1 MIIGYL
7 HYIYLKW
14 FGTEQQKTR
23 VMALEIIHDEMTKQK
38 IDHELFF

>member
-1 MIIGYL
+1 MILGYL

-23 VMALEIIHDEMTKQK
+23 VLALEIVYDEMEKQQ
-38 IDHELFF
+38 IDHKLFF